1 MEPIYVDTHIHTSQ
15 DANNPN
21 EDYDVA
27 ALIKAIKDFNGNS
40 DYLISL
46 TDHNMINK
54 SAYLKAKAIGAHIIL
69 GAELHIKHDADV
81 KAYHCHIYFNV
92 PIEENIIDD
101 INQILDELYPNKL
114 PERKDASIPDIQK
127 IINKFDNYEFILLPH
142 GSQKHGAFNYSIR
155 EGEQLDTAI
164 NRSIYYNQFDGFT
177 ARSDNGLENTR
188 KYFEK
193 LGIAD
198 FVNLLTCSDN
208 YVPTSY
214 PNTKAKDADEFV
226 PTWMFAEP
234 TFDGLRL
241 SLSEAT
247 RLVAQREKPARRSE
261 HIGHIYLKNETIDID
276 VHLTEGLNVVIGGSS
291 SGKTLFV
298 DSIYRAIKQ
307 NFDKCNYTAFRVN
320 EISVDNPSNMHP
332 YYVSQNF
339 IAENINTNNERS
351 IDKIEILHNIFPT
364 DEEINQQIT
373 NALNNLNTIICEM
386 IQCVSTIE
394 DTSLA
399 LSAIPHLGR
408 LIIKGKSKQ
417 NLIKLLLPDNE
428 TTKLVQYSDKDDNEN
443 RTILNKIKTFLS
455 SNPFTES
462 VDNEISKILLEL
474 EKASYAYKI
483 YDKTKT
489 IIDNH
494 KKEYDSK
501 LTEEIGEDQERKNST
516 DRLLEQAEKY
526 VEAVLKFEKCK
537 QKLITTQY
545 SFSTKQIESMGH
557 KLSISNNFKFNT
569 DVLLGTLDH
578 YLTHSF
584 KSINDVTPNSLS
596 SKHFK
601 QKPKVVDYEDLCRKI
616 YNDLSVINTKSY
628 EITDKHGN
636 KFSDLSPGWKTAIIL
651 DLILGYKDDNAP
663 IIIDQP
669 EDNLAVKYI
678 NSDLVKTIK
687 EVKARKQVI
696 LVSHNATIPMMA
708 DAQNIIIC
716 RNEGNKITIR
726 SASLEGAIKG
736 KAVLEYI
743 AEQTDGGKASIKKR
757 VKKYNLKKF
766 N

>member
-27 ALIKAIKDFNGNS
+27 ALIKAIKDYNGNS

-208 YVPTSY
+208 YIPTSY
-214 PNTKAKDADEFV
+214 PNTKAKDADEFI

-234 TFDGLRL
+234 TFNGLRL
-241 SLSEAT
+241 SLSEST
-247 RLVAQREKPARRSE
+247 RLVAQREKPTRRSE
-261 HIGHIYLKNETIDID
+261 HIGRIYLKNETIDID
-276 VHLTEGLNVVIGGSS
+276 VLLTEGLNVVIGGSS

-307 NFDKCNYTAFRVN
+307 NFDKSNYSAFRVK

-339 IAENINTNNERS
+339 IADNINTNKERS

-364 DEEINQQIT
+364 DDEINQQIT
-373 NALNNLNTIICEM
+373 DALNELNITINEM

-394 DTSLA
+394 KASLA
-399 LSAIPHLGR
+399 LNAIPHIGR
-408 LIIKGKSKQ
+408 LVIKGKSKR
-417 NLIKLLLPDNE
+417 NAIKLLLPDNE
-428 TTKLVQYSDKDDNEN
+428 TTKLVQYSDKDYNDDCTTLS
-443 RTILNKIKTFLS
+443 RIKEFLS
-455 SNPFTES
+455 LNPFTNNTDE
-462 VDNEISKILLEL
+462 EITKILMEL
-474 EKASYAYKI
+474 NTALQAYKI
-483 YDKTKT
+483 YDEAKT
-489 IIDNH
+489 IIDDH
-494 KKEYDSK
+494 RKKYDEK
-501 LTEEIGEDQERKNST
+501 LRDEVGEDQERRNSIE
-516 DRLLEQAEKY
+516 RLLEQTEIY
-526 VEAVLKFEKCK
+526 VEAILKFEKCK
-537 QKLITTQY
+537 QKLVSTQY

-557 KLSISNNFKFNT
+557 KLSISNNFKFNK
-569 DVLLGTLDH
+569 DILLDTLNH
-578 YLTHSF
+578 YLNYSF
-584 KSINDVTPNSLS
+584 KTINHVTPYSLA

-601 QKPKVVDYEDLCRKI
+601 QKPKVLDYDDLCRKI
-616 YNDLSVINTKSY
+616 YTDLSETNTKFY

-636 KFSDLSPGWKTAIIL
+636 KFNALSPGWKTAILL
-651 DLILGYKDDNAP
+651 DLILGYKEDNAP

-716 RNEGNKITIR
+716 KNEGNKIIIR
-726 SASLEGAIKG
+726 SSSLEGAING

>member
-1 MEPIYVDTHIHTSQ
+1 
-15 DANNPN
+15 
-21 EDYDVA
+21 
-27 ALIKAIKDFNGNS
+27 
-40 DYLISL
+40 
-46 TDHNMINK
+46 
-54 SAYLKAKAIGAHIIL
+54 
-69 GAELHIKHDADV
+69 
-81 KAYHCHIYFNV
+81 
-92 PIEENIIDD
+92 
-101 INQILDELYPNKL
+101 
-114 PERKDASIPDIQK
+114 
-127 IINKFDNYEFILLPH
+127 
-142 GSQKHGAFNYSIR
+142 
-155 EGEQLDTAI
+155 
-164 NRSIYYNQFDGFT
+164 
-177 ARSDNGLENTR
+177 
-188 KYFEK
+188 
-193 LGIAD
+193 
-198 FVNLLTCSDN
+198 
-208 YVPTSY
+208 
-214 PNTKAKDADEFV
+214 
-226 PTWMFAEP
+226 
-234 TFDGLRL
+234 
-241 SLSEAT
+241 
-247 RLVAQREKPARRSE
+247 
-261 HIGHIYLKNETIDID
+261 
-276 VHLTEGLNVVIGGSS
+276 
-291 SGKTLFV
+291 
-298 DSIYRAIKQ
+298 
-307 NFDKCNYTAFRVN
+307 
-320 EISVDNPSNMHP
+320 
-332 YYVSQNF
+332 
-339 IAENINTNNERS
+339 
-351 IDKIEILHNIFPT
+351 
-364 DEEINQQIT
+364 
-373 NALNNLNTIICEM
+373 M